1 MGKVVAD
8 ISVSLD
14 GFVTGPRPG
23 LDSGLGAG
31 GEELHTWALAGDA
44 IDAEVLADAV
54 DATGVVIMGRR
65 LFDIVDAPHG
75 WNDEMGYGARAVG
88 QQPVLVVTRN
98 PPEVVRLADRF
109 TFVVDGVRSA
119 VAKAVPL
126 AEDRDV
132 VVMGGAAV
140 IRGCLEA
147 GLLHELRLH
156 LSPVLL
162 GSGTP
167 LFTDATTPRAL
178 RQIHV
183 RASGTATHLTYRVD

>member
-1 MGKVVAD
+1 MTKVVAD

-14 GFVTGPRPG
+14 GYITGPRPG
-23 LDSGLGAG
+23 AEQGLGLG
-31 GEELHTWALAGDA
+31 GEGLHTGALAGDA
-44 IDAEVLADAV
+44 IDTEVLSDTV
-54 DATGVVIMGRR
+54 DATGAVIMGRR
-65 LFDIVDAPHG
+65 LFDIVDGPHG
-75 WNDEMGYGARAVG
+75 WSDEMGYGARAVG
-88 QQPVLVVTRN
+88 QQPVLVVTRT
-98 PPEVVRLADRF
+98 PPDTVRLADRF
-109 TFVVDGVRSA
+109 TFVVDGVGSA
-119 VAKAVPL
+119 VRKAIVL

-132 VVMGGAAV
+132 VVMGGAEI

-147 GLLHELRLH
+147 GLLDEVRLH

-167 LFTDATTPRAL
+167 LFDNGTTPRTL